1 MLYSPSLACADQ
13 LALAS
18 DIRQLMDCGLTT
30 LHFDVMDGHY
40 VPNLCLS
47 LDTAASIRAAFPQ
60 AVLDVHL
67 MATSPEL
74 YIDRLHDVGADY
86 VTFHQNATS
95 FALRTI
101 ASIHSAGMRA
111 GVALNPS
118 QRPEEL
124 LPLLPHTDLVLV
136 MSIEP
141 GFSGQKFMPHTL
153 RTVAELD
160 RIRTEQGLDFVI
172 SVDGGINAD
181 IGRQLKDAGAD
192 WLVLGYPAIF
202 RQPDGIRNSFRRFA
216 DTVENNEMRCAL

>member
-13 LALAS
+13 LALAA
-18 DIRQLMDCGLTT
+18 DIRQLMDCGLNT
-30 LHFDVMDGHY
+30 LHVDVMDGHY

-67 MATSPEL
+67 MATNPEL
-74 YIDRLHDVGADY
+74 YIDRLRNAGADY

-101 ASIHSAGMRA
+101 ASIHNAGMRA

-153 RTVAELD
+153 QTVVELD
-160 RIRTEQGLDFVI
+160 RIRSEQGLDFVI
-172 SVDGGINAD
+172 SVDGGISAD
-181 IGRQLKDAGAD
+181 IGRQLNAAGAD

-202 RQPDGIRNSFRRFA
+202 RQPDGIQNSFRRFA
-216 DTVENNEMRCAL
+216 DIVENREMRCAL

>member
-141 GFSGQKFMPHTL
+141 GF
-153 RTVAELD
+153 
-160 RIRTEQGLDFVI
+160 
-172 SVDGGINAD
+172 
-181 IGRQLKDAGAD
+181 
-192 WLVLGYPAIF
+192 PA
-202 RQPDGIRNSFRRFA
+202 RNSCLTPCGPWRSLTASAPSRVWILLFRWTGA
-216 DTVENNEMRCAL
+216 STPTSDAN